1 MLKRA
6 RCKRRTRK
14 AAAAVLADEVRED
27 DRCIDWLF
35 LSDYLADWP
44 SLCVGERYPREGVRR
59 AQVRLFCGAANFTYR
74 RKHSPD
80 PFTSIFH
87 LASSPSLAIG
97 NRPTVFT
104 EPVVIHSGK
113 DASRRVRTVRSRRA
127 AALHSSPSPL
137 GGRPPS
143 FPERMERAHSIV
155 CRPRTMLRCS
165 FLFLPS

>member
-1 MLKRA
+1 MLLLVRCMVSVGSA
-6 RCKRRTRK
+6 RDEHTTMEAFMKTTGK
-14 AAAAVLADEVRED
+14 YAIAILSLVALIAVSIHAFAA
-27 DRCIDWLF
+27 
-35 LSDYLADWP
+35 
-44 SLCVGERYPREGVRR
+44 EGGSSRS
-59 AQVRLFCGAANFTYR
+59 G
-74 RKHSPD
+74 SGD

-143 FPERMERAHSIV
+143 FRERMERAHSIV
-155 CRPRTMLRCS
+155 CRPRTMLGCS
-165 FLFLPS
+165 LLFLPS